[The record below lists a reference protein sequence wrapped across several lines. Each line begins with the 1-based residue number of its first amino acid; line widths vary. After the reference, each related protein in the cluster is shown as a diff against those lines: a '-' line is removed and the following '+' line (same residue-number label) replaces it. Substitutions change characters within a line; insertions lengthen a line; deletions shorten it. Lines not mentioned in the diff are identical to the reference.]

1 MNKKIR
7 TFIITLGVLS
17 CSTFAAAQSDAP
29 KTEPELRPSQ
39 IAMRARAGWV
49 KAMNENLTTS
59 NFEAVKKDATAL
71 SAQTAAAAEKQPAG
85 LAKELTLKLS
95 SLATATA
102 EAAGT
107 KNGATTKM
115 KLAEAQAVCAEC
127 HAKIRDK
134 K

>member
-1 MNKKIR
+1 
-7 TFIITLGVLS
+7 
-17 CSTFAAAQSDAP
+17 
-29 KTEPELRPSQ
+29 
-39 IAMRARAGWV
+39 MRARAGWV
-49 KAMNENLTTS
+49 KAMNENLATA

-71 SAQTAAAAEKQPAG
+71 SSQTAAAAEKQPAG

-95 SLATATA
+95 SFALATA

-107 KNGATTKM
+107 KNGDGTKM
-115 KLAEAQAVCAEC
+115 KLAEAQSVCAEC